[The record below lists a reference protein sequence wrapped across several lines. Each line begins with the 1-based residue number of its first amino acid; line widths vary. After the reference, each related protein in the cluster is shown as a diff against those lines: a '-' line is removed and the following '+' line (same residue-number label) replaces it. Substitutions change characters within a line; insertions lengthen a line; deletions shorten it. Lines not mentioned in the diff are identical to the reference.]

1 MIKYLIIGFLLS
13 FSLACQSPNQEFRK
27 ITLEDYRSRMMA
39 GWLGQMAG
47 VGWGAPTEFKYN
59 SSTIPE
65 NQLPEWEQSM
75 INQHFQDDIYVEMTF
90 LRTLEKYGFD
100 VSNRQ
105 VGIDFANTKYQL
117 WHANRSGRENLRLGI
132 VPPYSGHPN
141 FNVHFDDIDYQIE
154 ADFSGLIAPGM
165 PKMVYDLGQKF
176 GRIMNYGDG
185 LNGGIFIGSM
195 YAAAFFESDIHK
207 IIQNG
212 LLNIPPKS
220 QYAEAIND
228 VIKWHEKF
236 PDDWKKAWQ
245 LIESKYNLNKKYRK
259 FSCNGND
266 ENFNIDAKINGAYVV
281 LGLLYGNGD
290 MDQTITISILCGKD
304 SDCNPSNA
312 AGILATSKGIN
323 HLPKKYISGIDQT
336 TKFAFSSYDF
346 PSLLSVCESLAR
358 IAVVK
363 MGGKI
368 KKNTKGEEEWLIPM
382 SNHVITNLD
391 ERLDTPIL
399 DENVDIRFSSEEL
412 RKITQKTRKPFEHIT
427 NWYVAGPFSNDSI
440 GEGSIQKK
448 TNILEL
454 DSIDFCWSKM
464 PIDWQNISYDGIDL
478 LSKFEVFNSYAYLRT
493 GIWMPRDRVVIF
505 EVGSD
510 GKTKLW
516 LNNNLV
522 YQNNLSRVHVQGQD
536 VLKVELAKGWNKV
549 LMQVGQGTLDWGVSL
564 VITDTLQNAIKID
577 KFKEIV
583 THHCD

>member
-1 MIKYLIIGFLLS
+1 
-13 FSLACQSPNQEFRK
+13 
-27 ITLEDYRSRMMA
+27 
-39 GWLGQMAG
+39 
-47 VGWGAPTEFKYN
+47 
-59 SSTIPE
+59 
-65 NQLPEWEQSM
+65 
-75 INQHFQDDIYVEMTF
+75 
-90 LRTLEKYGFD
+90 
-100 VSNRQ
+100 
-105 VGIDFANTKYQL
+105 
-117 WHANRSGRENLRLGI
+117 
-132 VPPYSGHPN
+132 
-141 FNVHFDDIDYQIE
+141 
-154 ADFSGLIAPGM
+154 
-165 PKMVYDLGQKF
+165 
-176 GRIMNYGDG
+176 
-185 LNGGIFIGSM
+185 
-195 YAAAFFESDIHK
+195 
-207 IIQNG
+207 
-212 LLNIPPKS
+212 
-220 QYAEAIND
+220 
-228 VIKWHEKF
+228 
-236 PDDWKKAWQ
+236 
-245 LIESKYNLNKKYRK
+245 
-259 FSCNGND
+259 
-266 ENFNIDAKINGAYVV
+266 
-281 LGLLYGNGD
+281 

-368 KKNTKGEEEWLIPM
+368 KKNTKGEEEWLISM

-427 NWYVAGPFSNDSI
+427 NWYVTGPFSNDSI